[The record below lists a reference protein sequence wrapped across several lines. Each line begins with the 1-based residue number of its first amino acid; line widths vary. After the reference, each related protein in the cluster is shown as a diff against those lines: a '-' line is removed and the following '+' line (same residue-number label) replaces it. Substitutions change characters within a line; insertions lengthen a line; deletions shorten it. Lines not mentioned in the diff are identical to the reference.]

1 MNNQVTNQGKFSV
14 SINSKS
20 FQQVINQS
28 LGDPKLSQRFT
39 AALMSAV
46 ANNRQ
51 LQQCDPATILSGALV
66 AESLNF
72 SHHASLGHYYLVP
85 FNTRTGMKAQFQM
98 GYKGYIQLAI
108 RSGQYKKI
116 NVSPIKEGELVSYNP
131 LTEEI
136 EVNLITDPEK
146 REKATTVGYYAF
158 LELTNGF
165 FKSIYWSKEKMI
177 AHAKKYSK
185 AFNSS
190 KQDSFWFVNFDG
202 MAAKTMLRQ
211 LISKWGVMSA
221 EMITGFAA
229 DMGVVREDGNID
241 YIDNDDLTGAD
252 LDIEEQDD
260 PTVNGETIDE
270 TQSFKT
276 LDIND
281 L

>member
-1 MNNQVTNQGKFSV
+1 MNNQVQTQGKFSV

-116 NVSPIKEGELVSYNP
+116 NVSAIKEGELISYNP

-136 EVNLITDPEK
+136 EVDLIIDPEK
-146 REKATTVGYYAF
+146 REKATTIGYYAF

-177 AHAKKYSK
+177 THAKKYSK

-229 DMGVVREDGNID
+229 DMGVVKEDGNID

-260 PTVNGETIDE
+260 PTLNGELIDE
-270 TQSFKT
+270 TKSVST
-276 LDIND
+276 IDIND